1 MTYAIV
7 QIGGKQYRVAEGDS
21 LTVNR
26 IADDLRSKDTVTF
39 DEVLL
44 VHSDSDTKIGTPFV
58 SGAKVVCKLTTPD
71 QKGDKLRVFK
81 FKAKSRYRKTQG
93 HRQHESVLEVASIR
107 A

>member
-26 IADDLRSKDTVTF
+26 IADELRNKDTVTF

-44 VHSDSDTKIGTPFV
+44 VHSDKDTKIGTPFV

-81 FKAKSRYRKTQG
+81 FKSKSRYRKTIG
-93 HRQHESVLEVASIR
+93 HRQHESVLEVSSIS

>member
-26 IADDLRSKDTVTF
+26 IADELRSKDTVTF

-44 VHSDSDTKIGTPFV
+44 VHSETDTKIGTPFV
-58 SGAKVVCKLTTPD
+58 TGAKVVCKLTTPD

-81 FKAKSRYRKTQG
+81 FKSKSRYRKTMG
-93 HRQHESVLEVASIR
+93 HRQHESVLEVASIT